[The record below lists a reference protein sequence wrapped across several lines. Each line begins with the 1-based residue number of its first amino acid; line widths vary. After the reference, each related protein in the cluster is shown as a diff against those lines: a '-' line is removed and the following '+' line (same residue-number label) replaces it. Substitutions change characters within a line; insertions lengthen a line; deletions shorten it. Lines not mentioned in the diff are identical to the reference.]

1 MRKGRRVGLKGVYV
15 PNKYEI
21 YLDET
26 DYEKLKPLLNHLAS
40 EMKEYVTSKAAEK
53 KYILTGPV
61 IINFEKDTEKK
72 DYNEDEPIRIVTRYD
87 QLPPGEGENIDSL
100 SEDTLRY
107 IPIRGDCAGKR
118 INTLRRVVLE
128 LHNGEQVELEGDITS
143 IGRRGTCDVC
153 LTDNSVSRKH
163 AVIFRKGPSYFISDQ
178 ASTNGTFVNGS
189 RVTSAELKPG
199 DVIRMGNT
207 ILTFKVV

>member
-26 DYEKLKPLLNHLAS
+26 DYEKLEPLLNHLAS
-40 EMKEYVTSKAAEK
+40 EMKEYITAKAAEK

-61 IINFEKDTEKK
+61 IIDFDKDTEKK
-72 DYNEDEPIRIVTRYD
+72 DCNGDEAIRIVTRYD
-87 QLPPGEGENIDSL
+87 QFPPGEGENIDSL
-100 SEDTLRY
+100 AEDTLRY
-107 IPIRGDCAGKR
+107 VPLRGEYTGNKGS
-118 INTLRRVVLE
+118 TVRRAVLE
-128 LHNGEQVELEGDITS
+128 LRNGEQVELEGDIIS

-178 ASTNGTFVNGS
+178 ASTNGTYVNGS
-189 RVTSAELKPG
+189 RVTNIELKPG
-199 DVIRMGNT
+199 DVIRIGNT
-207 ILTFKVV
+207 MLTFKVV